1 LLVVKQRPDLEI
13 AGLKLLWIEFR
24 LNQNH
29 LLCCVCYRPPI
40 DDLGSINTFL
50 NDFQKSLHAICD
62 LPRDFNLI
70 IVGDFNAHYN
80 INYPQESTDVGI
92 RLHSFLDGNNLTQL
106 ITERTRVTSHNASIL
121 DLVITSCP
129 TFLQKWEL

>member
-29 LLCCVCYRPPI
+29 FLCCVCYRPPVN
-40 DDLGSINTFL
+40 DLGSINTFL
-50 NDFQKSLHAICD
+50 NDFQKSLHAIRD

-92 RLHSFLDGNNLTQL
+92 QLHSFLDGNNLRQL
-106 ITERTRVTSHNASIL
+106 VTEPTRVTSHNASIL